1 MGGLVAARPPGAGPA
16 QSRPRPAASPGETPG
31 ETGGLLLG
39 IYLPQSRVNLS
50 YPGAAPTLEEVEG
63 AVGGTTT
70 SLAPALRTTG
80 GGGEVPRRLP
90 GTTAAPATTRATIRT
105 TGDVS
110 ETASVPGLSSVVTW
124 PVDTSAPSLST
135 GDKS

>member
-1 MGGLVAARPPGAGPA
+1 M
-16 QSRPRPAASPGETPG
+16 
-31 ETGGLLLG
+31 
-39 IYLPQSRVNLS
+39 
-50 YPGAAPTLEEVEG
+50 EEVEG